1 MANNKHHYLV
11 EAYPNGWAL
20 GRCKWCRKVKPMR
33 NWPVHDAWGKVLP
46 TTAKAKRDFLR
57 SLNITIHASNWEPEE
72 KIAIINSVKQI
83 GIQKTAKKY
92 ELAASTVGL
101 WAKGLSPNA
110 PNATKYSPK
119 FKEKMIIEYQ
129 KEPNFY
135 KLSKKTGIPR
145 ATIQNWVK
153 NTPEVLN

>member
-1 MANNKHHYLV
+1 MAEKKHHYII
-11 EAYPNGWAL
+11 EEHSDGWAL
-20 GRCKWCRKVKPMR
+20 GRCKWCNKIKPLR
-33 NWPVHDAWGKVLP
+33 NWPIHNGNGQVKP

-57 SLNITIHASNWEPEE
+57 SLNIVIHASHWEPEE
-72 KIAIINSVKQI
+72 KDEILRSVQRI
-83 GIQKTAKKY
+83 RIQKTAKKFGI
-92 ELAASTVGL
+92 APSTVGL

-110 PNATKYSPK
+110 HNATKYSPE
-119 FKEKMIIEYQ
+119 FKEKMIIEYK